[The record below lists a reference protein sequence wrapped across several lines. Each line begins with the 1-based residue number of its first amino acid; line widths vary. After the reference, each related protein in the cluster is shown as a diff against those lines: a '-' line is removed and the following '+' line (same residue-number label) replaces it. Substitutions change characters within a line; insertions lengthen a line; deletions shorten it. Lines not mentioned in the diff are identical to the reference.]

1 MQLSLLWGGVRLAVA
16 EFRLMNAKIKFV
28 HIKIYIKRQQNGSV
42 FETVYLDDN
51 FRDSLNKSAIH
62 NRIGIC
68 V

>member
-1 MQLSLLWGGVRLAVA
+1 MA

>member
-1 MQLSLLWGGVRLAVA
+1 MA

-42 FETVYLDDN
+42 LETVYLDDN